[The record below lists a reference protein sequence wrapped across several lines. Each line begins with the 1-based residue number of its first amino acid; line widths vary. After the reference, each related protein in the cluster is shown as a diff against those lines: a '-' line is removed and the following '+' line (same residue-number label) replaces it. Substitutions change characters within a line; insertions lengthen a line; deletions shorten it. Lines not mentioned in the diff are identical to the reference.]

1 MRVPVVSADGKPLMP
16 TKPAK
21 ARKMMRD
28 GVAVGKFNKLGIF
41 YVQMLIPVGDRAQ
54 DVSLSVDPGSKYD
67 GYAVG
72 TSKGV
77 IFKGMAKMP
86 SKVAEKIKHRRQ
98 MRRFRRYR
106 KTWRR
111 PCRFDNRRR
120 GNGWI
125 APSQLAK
132 VQLRL
137 KIVKELCK
145 IFPIKRIAVEDVAY
159 NHYAKRGGKIL
170 QHS

>member
-1 MRVPVVSADGKPLMP
+1 MRVPVVSVNGKPLMP

-41 YVQMLIPVGDRAQ
+41 YVQMQIPVGDRAQ

-77 IFKGMAKMP
+77 MLKGMAKMP
-86 SKVAEKIKHRRQ
+86 LIAEKNKAQ
-98 MRRFRRYR
+98 
-106 KTWRR
+106 KT
-111 PCRFDNRRR
+111 DEK
-120 GNGWI
+120 I
-125 APSQLAK
+125 SQIPK
-132 VQLRL
+132 ME
-137 KIVKELCK
+137 KT
-145 IFPIKRIAVEDVAY
+145 
-159 NHYAKRGGKIL
+159 L
-170 QHS
+170 QI